1 MHEHAAA
8 VLKSH
13 GVETSGWRSQ
23 RLGAALISQSDLI
36 LTATAEHRSAVVSL
50 ETRAVGRTFP
60 LLQFARLVDAARASE
75 DLTRSSPAESGREL
89 VAAAIA
95 SRGRLQP
102 VADGADDVDDP
113 IGRSQALFDR
123 CGAILFAA
131 AERILPLAASASA
144 QPYAGGSGAGER
156 PA

>member
-8 VLKSH
+8 ALKSH

-23 RLGAALISQSDLI
+23 RLGAALISQSGLI

-50 ETRAVGRTFP
+50 EPRAVGRTFP
-60 LLQFARLVDAARASE
+60 LLQFARLVDAARASAN
-75 DLTRSSPAESGREL
+75 LTRSSPAESGRQL

-102 VADGADDVDDP
+102 VEDGADDVDDP
-113 IGRSQALFDR
+113 IGRSQAFFDR
-123 CGAILFAA
+123 CGAVLFSAV
-131 AERILPLAASASA
+131 ERILPLAASAAA
-144 QPYAGGSGAGER
+144 QPHAGGAGAGQR